1 MNTSKTNHLA
11 SPALLCK
18 IDQLREKNVGQHVPL
33 PQLVVVGDQSS
44 GKSSL
49 LESLTGVPFPRDLE
63 LCTRYAT
70 QITSR
75 RDPESRVDI
84 KIIAGPH
91 ASDDHKRLV
100 ASYRPEIPPTEDFRS
115 HLREI
120 LKEVN
125 ARMGIRTDLTSCE
138 GTVFS
143 EDILKIEICGPGEDY
158 LTVIDVPG
166 IFRNPSEG
174 ITTKADIQLVQ
185 NMVRGYIRHSRTIIL
200 AVLPSNVDIAT
211 QEILT
216 MAEDFDKSG
225 ERTLG
230 VLTKPDLVTEQ
241 SAQVN
246 ICNLVL
252 GKKRPLTLG
261 YYIVRSR
268 GADDVDAFNLS
279 EAEDMF
285 LKTPWST
292 LPKDRLSAVAL
303 KARLSELLGQITRK
317 EFPELLKDV
326 RKQLS
331 DCQETMEDLGPARQ
345 TEKEQRLFLSSL
357 ARRFQE
363 LVEAALSARYSSHD
377 IFDKLEPRII
387 TYVANLTETF
397 GYDFARKA
405 HLRHF
410 ETTKSNEEEEEDDES
425 DKDVEDDLSEDANAR
440 ERAILLEDIDLD
452 EYSVLDNI
460 ISKDSDI
467 ENPRSGITS
476 WTENLYLQ
484 SRGVDLG
491 TFGGTI
497 LSSAFREQSD
507 KWPCMAKMYVSRVI
521 VVIHRF
527 MMIALDTLCADSCVR
542 EEIWAS
548 ILDEVLTRYKAALH
562 QATFLVS
569 LERDK
574 KPYTV
579 NNYFNENLQIVRGN
593 RKAAMLKAKSRQ
605 EIKRGFHN
613 SAQVSDNLIV
623 DLEDVRSTTIN
634 KSNVDQVKEE
644 IHDILWSYYEV
655 ARKRFVDNVYQQA
668 VDHCLLTGPRSP
680 LAVLTQEWV
689 IELDGER
696 LEMIAGESSLTK
708 QQRVNLSNKIEDLEA
723 ASRILQR

>member
-1 MNTSKTNHLA
+1 M
-11 SPALLCK
+11 
-18 IDQLREKNVGQHVPL
+18 
-33 PQLVVVGDQSS
+33 
-44 GKSSL
+44 
-49 LESLTGVPFPRDLE
+49 
-63 LCTRYAT
+63 
-70 QITSR
+70 
-75 RDPESRVDI
+75 
-84 KIIAGPH
+84 
-91 ASDDHKRLV
+91 
-100 ASYRPEIPPTEDFRS
+100 EDFRS

-120 LKEVN
+120 LKEAN
-125 ARMGIRTDLTSCE
+125 ARMGIRTDLASCE

-143 EDILKIEICGPGEDY
+143 EDILKIEICGPSEDY

-185 NMVRGYIRHSRTIIL
+185 NMVRGYIKHSRTIIL

-241 SAQVN
+241 SAQAN

-268 GADDVDAFNLS
+268 GADDADAFNLS
-279 EAEDMF
+279 EAENMF
-285 LKTPWST
+285 LKTPWNT
-292 LPKDRLSAVAL
+292 LPKDRLGAVAL
-303 KARLSELLGQITRK
+303 KARLTELLGQITRK

-331 DCQETMEDLGPARQ
+331 DCQATMKELGPARQ

-363 LVEAALSARYSSHD
+363 LVEAALTARYSSHD
-377 IFDKLEPRII
+377 IFDKVKPRLI

-397 GYDFARKA
+397 SYDFARKA

-410 ETTKSNEEEEEDDES
+410 ETTESNEEEEDDES

-460 ISKDSDI
+460 ISKDSGI

-476 WTENLYLQ
+476 WTEKLYLQ

-491 TFGGTI
+491 IFGGTI

-507 KWPCMAKMYVSRVI
+507 KWPSMAKIGITSSNI
-521 VVIHRF
+521 
-527 MMIALDTLCADSCVR
+527 
-542 EEIWAS
+542 
-548 ILDEVLTRYKAALH
+548 
-562 QATFLVS
+562 LVS

-579 NNYFNENLQIVRGN
+579 NHYFNENLQIVRGN

-623 DLEDVRSTTIN
+623 DLEDVRSTTKN

-644 IHDILWSYYEV
+644 IHDILWSYYRV

-668 VDHCLLTGPRSP
+668 VDHCLLTGTRSP

-689 IELDGER
+689 IELDSER
-696 LEMIAGESSLTK
+696 LEMIAGESLLTK
-708 QQRVNLSNKIEDLEA
+708 QQRLTLSNKIEDLEA
-723 ASRILQR
+723 ASRILRR

>member
-1 MNTSKTNHLA
+1 
-11 SPALLCK
+11 
-18 IDQLREKNVGQHVPL
+18 
-33 PQLVVVGDQSS
+33 
-44 GKSSL
+44 
-49 LESLTGVPFPRDLE
+49 
-63 LCTRYAT
+63 
-70 QITSR
+70 
-75 RDPESRVDI
+75 
-84 KIIAGPH
+84 
-91 ASDDHKRLV
+91 
-100 ASYRPEIPPTEDFRS
+100 
-115 HLREI
+115 
-120 LKEVN
+120 
-125 ARMGIRTDLTSCE
+125 MGIRTDLASCE

-143 EDILKIEICGPGEDY
+143 EDILKIEICGPSEDY

-185 NMVRGYIRHSRTIIL
+185 NMVRGYIKHSRTIIL

-241 SAQVN
+241 SAQAN

-268 GADDVDAFNLS
+268 GADDADAFNLS
-279 EAEDMF
+279 EAENMF
-285 LKTPWST
+285 LKTPWNT
-292 LPKDRLSAVAL
+292 LPKDRLGAVAL
-303 KARLSELLGQITRK
+303 KARLTELLGQITRK
-317 EFPELLKDV
+317 EFPELLK
-326 RKQLS
+326 
-331 DCQETMEDLGPARQ
+331 
-345 TEKEQRLFLSSL
+345 
-357 ARRFQE
+357 
-363 LVEAALSARYSSHD
+363 
-377 IFDKLEPRII
+377 I
-387 TYVANLTETF
+387 
-397 GYDFARKA
+397 YDFARKA

-410 ETTKSNEEEEEDDES
+410 ETTESNEEEEDDES

-460 ISKDSDI
+460 ISKDSGI

-476 WTENLYLQ
+476 WTEKLYLQ

-491 TFGGTI
+491 IFGGTI

-507 KWPCMAKMYVSRVI
+507 KWPSMAKMYVSRVI

-527 MMIALDTLCADSCVR
+527 MVIALDTLCADSCVR

-569 LERDK
+569 LEERDK

-579 NNYFNENLQIVRGN
+579 NHYFNENLQI
-593 RKAAMLKAKSRQ
+593 
-605 EIKRGFHN
+605 
-613 SAQVSDNLIV
+613 VSDNLIV
-623 DLEDVRSTTIN
+623 DLEDVRSTTKN

-644 IHDILWSYYEV
+644 IHDILWSYYRV

-668 VDHCLLTGPRSP
+668 VDHCLLTGTRSP

-689 IELDGER
+689 IELDTTDFVE
-696 LEMIAGESSLTK
+696 
-708 QQRVNLSNKIEDLEA
+708 
-723 ASRILQR
+723 